1 VRESVRKSCM
11 RCCGA
16 DRGGGR
22 AQTSAAHVFALGD
35 VLEGRPELTPVAIKA
50 GQLLARRMF
59 PPPPRTKWT
68 RRVPHPV
75 LIGHAESL
83 SQVWRRRGQHGLRL
97 RPDDGASAGRG
108 AGYGEESCLSGC
120 LSLRLLLLTGP
131 PRVCGVLGSVGCFAR
146 RTEGAAAQKPR
157 ARADGAR

>member
-1 VRESVRKSCM
+1 MRESVRKSCM

-59 PPPPRTKWT
+59 PPPPS
-68 RRVPHPV
+68 PLLV
-75 LIGHAESL
+75 LSGHAASL
-83 SQVWRRRGQHGLRL
+83 T
-97 RPDDGASAGRG
+97 P
-108 AGYGEESCLSGC
+108 Y
-120 LSLRLLLLTGP
+120 
-131 PRVCGVLGSVGCFAR
+131 
-146 RTEGAAAQKPR
+146 
-157 ARADGAR
+157 